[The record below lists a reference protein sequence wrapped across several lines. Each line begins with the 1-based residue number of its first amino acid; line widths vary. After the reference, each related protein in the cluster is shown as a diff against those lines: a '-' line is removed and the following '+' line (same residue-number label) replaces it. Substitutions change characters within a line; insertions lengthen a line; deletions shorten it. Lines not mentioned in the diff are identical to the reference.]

1 MPPENGKFSC
11 LETVHG
17 KRRRC
22 LNLARLF
29 SYTVSNEKGLNMLK
43 MISRVMF
50 ACVVG
55 LFLATGAQAAKVKGM
70 AITPEIEEAANKI
83 NAYFNSFQTMKGEFV
98 QTSPQGRASRG
109 VMHLSKPGK
118 LRFEYEAPNPLLIAS
133 DGKWLTIK
141 NKQKEKGDQVPLSST
156 PLRLIVSPKLNLL
169 QEAAVV
175 GFEQDGGFTT
185 MALAD
190 KKGSLAGQI
199 VLVFDDG
206 RNELQQWIIID
217 GKGRRTTVELGN
229 LEKDV
234 KINPKLFQ
242 VTIKRN
248 N

>member
-1 MPPENGKFSC
+1 
-11 LETVHG
+11 
-17 KRRRC
+17 
-22 LNLARLF
+22 
-29 SYTVSNEKGLNMLK
+29 MLK
-43 MISRVMF
+43 MISRLMVVVAVAAGF
-50 ACVVG
+50 AFVP
-55 LFLATGAQAAKVKGM
+55 AAYAAKAKGLQV
-70 AITPEIEEAANKI
+70 TPEIQEAAQKI
-83 NAYFNSFQTMKGEFV
+83 NDYFNSFQTMKGEFV

-141 NKQKEKGDQVPLSST
+141 NKVKERGDQVPLSST

-169 QEAAVV
+169 QEAMVV
-175 GFEQDGGFTT
+175 NFQQDGGFTT

-190 KKGSLAGQI
+190 RKGSMAGQI
-199 VLVFDDG
+199 VLVFDDN

-217 GKGRRTTVELGN
+217 GKGQRTTVELVN

-234 KINPKLFQ
+234 KMNPKLFQ

-248 N
+248 Q